1 MLRLGGTMLTVSCLL
16 GIALLTGF
24 FDYLIGHQENPNQQ
38 VQSFGGEGFTRVLLQ
53 RNYMGHYVATGS
65 INGRNAQFL
74 LDTGATTVSVPE
86 ALARALEL
94 RYGPKLVI
102 QTSAGSAHAYQTI
115 LREVRLGD
123 IVLHDVEGIIN
134 PHMDA
139 EVLLG
144 MNFLGRLEFSQRGDT
159 LELVQREMGPTR

>member
-1 MLRLGGTMLTVSCLL
+1 MPRLGGTMLIVSCLL
-16 GIALLTGF
+16 GVALLTGF
-24 FDYLIGHQENPNQQ
+24 FDYLIERKENPNRQ
-38 VQSFGGEGFTRVLLQ
+38 VQSFGGEGFIQVLLQ

-94 RYGPKLVI
+94 RYGPQLVI
-102 QTSAGSAHAYQTI
+102 QTAAGPTYAYHTV

-123 IVLHDVEGIIN
+123 IVLHDVAGIIN
-134 PHMDA
+134 PHMGA

-159 LELVQREMGPTR
+159 LELIQREMGPTR